1 MPRIRDLAAIA
12 IFISGSLAI
21 APIIRSATTTAPAPK
36 PPQKTEYF
44 KGVVGKVTDG
54 DTIQVMREGGAI
66 AKVRLA
72 CIDAPEKAQKP
83 WGADSLKALYAKV
96 FNQAVR
102 VESVAIDQYGR
113 SIGKVYLG
121 EEFVNLTMVA
131 QGHAVVYRKYLK
143 PCPDHEQSLLD
154 AEAETKLR
162 RRGFWNQS
170 KPIMPWDWRNG
181 VRQ

>member
-1 MPRIRDLAAIA
+1 MLKNLITLA
-12 IFISGSLAI
+12 IFLSGSLAI
-21 APIIRSATTTAPAPK
+21 APLIRSATTEAPVPK

-54 DTIQVMREGGAI
+54 DTINVLSERGGMV
-66 AKVRLA
+66 KVRLA

-83 WGADSLKALYAKV
+83 WGTDSVKALYSKV

-113 SIGKVYLG
+113 SIGKVFMG
-121 EEFVNLTMVA
+121 EEFVNLSMVA

-154 AEAETKLR
+154 AEAEAKLR

-170 KPIMPWDWRNG
+170 RPIMPWDWRNG
-181 VRQ
+181 VRS